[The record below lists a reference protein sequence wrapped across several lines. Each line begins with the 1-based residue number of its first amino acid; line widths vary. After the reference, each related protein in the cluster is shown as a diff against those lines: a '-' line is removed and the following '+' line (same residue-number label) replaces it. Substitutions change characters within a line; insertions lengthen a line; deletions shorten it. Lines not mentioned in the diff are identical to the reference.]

1 MNRNSEITKLP
12 PDPFYGTPEAAAYF
26 GYSVSHFRALVRAGK
41 LPQPVRIAGRKLGWR
56 ASLLSEFATAAEIEQ
71 QVRPSSSAA

>member
-12 PDPFYGTPEAAAYF
+12 LDPFYGTPEAAAYF